1 MKKIAFRK
9 NKLTLQ
15 TIGKKRFYTGVT
27 VGLVSAIIIALFFNY
42 TRELFRYL
50 TGSIADLLILNKQ
63 EFLFYNYV
71 SSLLSSVLG
80 LAISIAIWMNNK
92 NHIKRKDKLYKQQAV
107 TNALFI
113 FWLALMVVIRIGHS
127 MSVSLF
133 AFKGYD
139 NELNLYGNYW
149 YLFLLIPIVI
159 YLQSWHTVSRIY
171 RTKKWMLL
179 SFFSCLFISIFISKI
194 TSIEGDKI
202 NNAYFERYEKD
213 YKYVDKEINNAKIN
227 YKIDYSDK
235 TIETLKKHYTRSA
248 RKQVISLKKAFSKA
262 TKVSLDTI
270 ILQKIMIHNYKK
282 SAYYF
287 SGRKLSNWDYALPKD
302 ILKQL
307 HFYGVNSNETKEL
320 FNVLKEEISLI
331 NTPEIEFDD
340 NTNHTETEYNKSY
353 GIRSH
358 TSKKITQQ
366 LIIVRDSLIHMKKYS
381 KWSKLLPEII
391 TRH

>member
-1 MKKIAFRK
+1 
-9 NKLTLQ
+9 
-15 TIGKKRFYTGVT
+15 
-27 VGLVSAIIIALFFNY
+27 
-42 TRELFRYL
+42 
-50 TGSIADLLILNKQ
+50 
-63 EFLFYNYV
+63 
-71 SSLLSSVLG
+71 
-80 LAISIAIWMNNK
+80 
-92 NHIKRKDKLYKQQAV
+92 
-107 TNALFI
+107 
-113 FWLALMVVIRIGHS
+113 
-127 MSVSLF
+127 
-133 AFKGYD
+133 
-139 NELNLYGNYW
+139 
-149 YLFLLIPIVI
+149 
-159 YLQSWHTVSRIY
+159 
-171 RTKKWMLL
+171 
-179 SFFSCLFISIFISKI
+179 
-194 TSIEGDKI
+194 
-202 NNAYFERYEKD
+202 
-213 YKYVDKEINNAKIN
+213 
-227 YKIDYSDK
+227 
-235 TIETLKKHYTRSA
+235 
-248 RKQVISLKKAFSKA
+248 
-262 TKVSLDTI
+262 
-270 ILQKIMIHNYKK
+270 MIHNYKK